1 MAEIQQK
8 AQSGGKGG
16 KKRAKKMSTKIDMT
30 PMVDLAF
37 LLLTFF
43 MLTTTFAKPNV
54 MQLTMPVK
62 KTDDVEDTKIKASQA
77 MTILLGKDNK
87 AYYYFGL
94 NTPADKTVPK
104 PEMKVT
110 NFSANGIRQVLLTR
124 QRQKPEPIILIKP
137 TEDAKYKNMVD
148 ILDEMNITNQKKYA
162 LVKAPKE
169 DLDLIK
175 ESAL

>member
-1 MAEIQQK
+1 MSEVQAK
-8 AQSGGKGG
+8 DNSGGKGG

-62 KTDDVEDTKIKASQA
+62 QTKDDEQTKIKNSQA

-87 AYYYFGL
+87 AYYYFGM
-94 NTPADKTVPK
+94 NTPNDKTVPK
-104 PEMKVT
+104 PEIKVT
-110 NFSANGIRQVLLTR
+110 NYSANGIRQVIMTR
-124 QRQKPEPIILIKP
+124 QRQQPEPIILIKP

-162 LVKAPKE
+162 LVKVPKE

>member
-1 MAEIQQK
+1 MGEIQGK
-8 AQSGGKGG
+8 ADSGGKGG
-16 KKRAKKMSTKIDMT
+16 KKRAKKMSTRIDMT

-62 KTDDVEDTKIKASQA
+62 EKNEDEQSKIKASQA

-87 AYYYFGL
+87 AYYYYGL
-94 NTPADKTVPK
+94 NTPTDKTVPK
-104 PEMKVT
+104 PEMQVT
-110 NFSANGIRQVLLTR
+110 NFSANGIRQIILTR

-137 TEDAKYKNMVD
+137 TPDAKYKNMVD
-148 ILDEMNITNQKKYA
+148 ILDEMNITGQKKYA
-162 LVKAPKE
+162 LVKAPQV
-169 DLDLIK
+169 DMDLIK